1 MSLKTLR
8 LCMLVNAQRDDAVP
22 ETVRGEK
29 LVTLTTTYSIVS
41 FFDTYKATDEEPGS
55 VEMLHLCIV
64 PSIMAG
70 KLCPKSAS
78 PHHQDNRKILKP
90 HISNAVLAL
99 FSFQNM
105 LTRNEWVLFIY
116 TSSDV

>member
-1 MSLKTLR
+1 MSLNKTLR

-64 PSIMAG
+64 SVYNGGKTMPKISFPS
-70 KLCPKSAS
+70 PS
-78 PHHQDNRKILKP
+78 R
-90 HISNAVLAL
+90 
-99 FSFQNM
+99 
-105 LTRNEWVLFIY
+105 
-116 TSSDV
+116 